1 MEEKRGSCLTLAD
14 FLREKMA
21 QIDHWFYEED
31 SFPRFFREEDDS
43 FLATSEL
50 WEIGEESFS
59 SWSGKRPSLG
69 VEEIYFVDG
78 RMRTHA
84 RIIVL
89 MKTVLLG
96 EVAAGFARWQENEG
110 LSLGFSPQDPPELER
125 ILGAPEGLFSGE
137 MISRE
142 LPLGPGFVF
151 HVWESARTSRYPEE
165 LEAAQQAI
173 FSAMQVLESKVVREL
188 LPRSSCIVK
197 DGTLHQGDPEF
208 QPGVGPCGLVKRVE
222 DLRLPSSYLESLFKL
237 GRGERTPFFSAY
249 LKKDSSTL
257 RVFCYTRLVERDDNY
272 PWKGLVR
279 LETILDEES
288 LVEEREN
295 LSLFFDGVV
304 SVLPLL
310 TADFPA
316 KRLPENIFPIIAL
329 EEHLGQYFASSLL
342 VRELIRKTL
351 GKKENE

>member
-31 SFPRFFREEDDS
+31 SF
-43 FLATSEL
+43 LAFSGRKMAVFSYFGTV
-50 WEIGEESFS
+50 GNRRGKFS
-59 SWSGKRPSLG
+59 SWSGKRPSWG

-197 DGTLHQGDPEF
+197 DGTLHQETQNSSRG
-208 QPGVGPCGLVKRVE
+208 RT
-222 DLRLPSSYLESLFKL
+222 LRIGKESGRFTLPSSYLESLFKL
-237 GRGERTPFFSAY
+237 GRGTDP
-249 LKKDSSTL
+249 
-257 RVFCYTRLVERDDNY
+257 
-272 PWKGLVR
+272 
-279 LETILDEES
+279 
-288 LVEEREN
+288 
-295 LSLFFDGVV
+295 LS
-304 SVLPLL
+304 SVL
-310 TADFPA
+310 
-316 KRLPENIFPIIAL
+316 I
-329 EEHLGQYFASSLL
+329 
-342 VRELIRKTL
+342 
-351 GKKENE
+351 